1 MTTGGSMRLRDKVAV
16 VTGGGTGIGEAIARR
31 FAAEGARVAITG
43 RRRDALDRVVAGIE
57 RAGGRGVA
65 LPGSVADERDVRD
78 AVAATLRTFGRI
90 DILVNNAGNL
100 FHAGPL
106 HETTDQVWQD
116 TLDVF
121 LTGVFRFSRAVI
133 PHMLAQGSGAIL
145 NISTVSALK
154 AMPGF
159 PAHAYAA
166 AKAGVNMLTKTI
178 AIQYARQGIRCNAIC
193 PAGVDTPG
201 VAAVT
206 ADPVSRKGFDAMHPV
221 GRMGKPEEIAA
232 AAAYLVSDEAVW
244 TTGVILAVDGG
255 VTAQ

>member
-1 MTTGGSMRLRDKVAV
+1 MRLARKVAV

-31 FAAEGARVAITG
+31 FAAEGALLALTG
-43 RRRDALDRVVAGIE
+43 RRKDTLERVANSIEEGGGEALT
-57 RAGGRGVA
+57 
-65 LPGSVADERDVRD
+65 LPGSVTDQGDVQR
-78 AVAATLRTFGRI
+78 AVDATLRRFGRI
-90 DILVNNAGNL
+90 DVLVNNAGNL
-100 FHAGPL
+100 FHAGWL
-106 HETTDQVWQD
+106 HEMSDRVWND

-133 PHMLAQGSGAIL
+133 PTMLAQGGGSIL

-154 AMPGF
+154 AIPGF

-193 PAGVDTPG
+193 PGGVDTPG

-232 AAAYLVSDEAVW
+232 AAAYLASDEAVW

>member
-1 MTTGGSMRLRDKVAV
+1 MSDARARRLHEKVAV

-31 FAAEGARVAITG
+31 FADEGARVAITG
-43 RRRDALDRVVAGIE
+43 RRKAVLDRVVADIVH
-57 RAGGRGVA
+57 AGGRAMA
-65 LPGSVADERDVRD
+65 LPGSVTNERDVRA
-78 AVAATLRTFGRI
+78 AVASAHDAFGRI
-90 DILVNNAGNL
+90 DVLVNNAGNL
-100 FHAGPL
+100 FHAGLL
-106 HETTDQVWQD
+106 HETTDQVWNE
-116 TLDVF
+116 TIDVF
-121 LTGVFRFSRAVI
+121 LTSVFRFSRAVI
-133 PHMLAQGSGAIL
+133 PHMLEQGGGVIV

-178 AIQYARQGIRCNAIC
+178 AIQYAKQGIRCNAIC

-206 ADPVSRKGFDAMHPV
+206 SDPVSRAGFDAQHPV
-221 GRMGKPEEIAA
+221 GRMGRPEEIAA
-232 AAAYLVSDEAVW
+232 AATYLASDEAVW

>member
-1 MTTGGSMRLRDKVAV
+1 VA
-16 VTGGGTGIGEAIARR
+16 
-31 FAAEGARVAITG
+31 
-43 RRRDALDRVVAGIE
+43 AGII
-57 RAGGRGVA
+57 RSGGHAVA
-65 LPGSVADERDVRD
+65 LPGDVTSERDVRE
-78 AVAATLRTFGRI
+78 AVAAARRTFGRI

-106 HETTDQVWQD
+106 HEMTDQAWQD
-116 TLDVF
+116 TIDVF

-133 PHMLAQGSGAIL
+133 PPMLEQGGGAII

-178 AIQYARQGIRCNAIC
+178 AIQYAKQGIRCNAIC
-193 PAGVDTPG
+193 PGGVDTPG

-206 ADPVSRKGFDAMHPV
+206 SDPALRKAFDATHPV
-221 GRMGKPEEIAA
+221 GRMGRPEEIAA
-232 AAAYLVSDEAVW
+232 AALHLASDDAVW
-244 TTGVILAVDGG
+244 TTGVVLPVDGG

>member
-1 MTTGGSMRLRDKVAV
+1 MTEDSAMRLREKVAM

-31 FAAEGARVAITG
+31 FAGEGALVAITG
-43 RRRDALDRVVAGIE
+43 RRKDPLDRVVAQISGS
-57 RAGGRGVA
+57 GGRALA
-65 LPGSVADERDVRD
+65 LPGSVTSERDVQA
-78 AVAATLRTFGRI
+78 AVASALNNFGRI
-90 DILVNNAGNL
+90 DVLVNNAGNL
-100 FHAGPL
+100 FHAGLL
-106 HETTDQVWQD
+106 HETTDQQWNE
-116 TLDVF
+116 TLDLF
-121 LTGVFRFSRAVI
+121 LTSVFRFSRAVI
-133 PHMLAQGSGAIL
+133 PHMLAKGGGAII
-145 NISTVSALK
+145 NISTVSAIK

-178 AIQYARQGIRCNAIC
+178 AIQYAKQGIRCNAIC

-206 ADPVSRKGFDAMHPV
+206 SNPARRAGFDALHPV
-221 GRMGKPEEIAA
+221 GRMGRPEEIAA
-232 AAAYLVSDEAVW
+232 AAVYLASDDAAW

>member
-1 MTTGGSMRLRDKVAV
+1 MRLVDKVAV
-16 VTGGGTGIGEAIARR
+16 VTGGGTGIGEAIARG
-31 FAAEGARVAITG
+31 FAGEGAQVAITG
-43 RRRDALDRVVAGIE
+43 RRQAVLERVVADIA
-57 RAGGRGVA
+57 RSGGRALA
-65 LPGSVADERDVRD
+65 LPGDVTNERDVRA
-78 AVAATLRTFGRI
+78 AVAGALNAFGRI

-100 FHAGPL
+100 FHAGWL
-106 HETTDQVWQD
+106 HETTDQVWHD
-116 TLDVF
+116 TIDLF
-121 LTGVFRFSRAVI
+121 LTSVFRFSRAAI
-133 PHMLAQGSGAIL
+133 PHMLEQGGGVII

-178 AIQYARQGIRCNAIC
+178 AIQYAKQGIRCNAIC

-206 ADPVSRKGFDAMHPV
+206 SDPVSRAGFDAIHPI
-221 GRMGKPEEIAA
+221 GRIGRPEEIAA
-232 AAAYLVSDEAVW
+232 AAAYLASDDAAW

>member
-1 MTTGGSMRLRDKVAV
+1 MSEGRAMRLRDKVAV

-31 FAAEGARVAITG
+31 FAGEGARVAITG
-43 RRRDALDRVVAGIE
+43 RRQAVLDRVAVDIGC
-57 RAGGRGVA
+57 AGGRAVA
-65 LPGSVADERDVRD
+65 LPGSVTNQRDVQD
-78 AVAATLRTFGRI
+78 AVASVLNTFGRI
-90 DILVNNAGNL
+90 DVLVNNAGNL

-106 HETTDQVWQD
+106 HETTDQVWNETID
-116 TLDVF
+116 LF
-121 LTGVFRFSRAVI
+121 LTAVFRFSRAVI
-133 PHMLAQGSGAIL
+133 PHMLAQGGGVII

-178 AIQYARQGIRCNAIC
+178 AIQYAKQGIRCNAIC

-201 VAAVT
+201 VAAMT
-206 ADPVSRKGFDAMHPV
+206 SDPVLRAGFDAMHPI
-221 GRMGKPEEIAA
+221 GRMGRPEEIAA
-232 AAAYLVSDEAVW
+232 AAAYLASDDAVW